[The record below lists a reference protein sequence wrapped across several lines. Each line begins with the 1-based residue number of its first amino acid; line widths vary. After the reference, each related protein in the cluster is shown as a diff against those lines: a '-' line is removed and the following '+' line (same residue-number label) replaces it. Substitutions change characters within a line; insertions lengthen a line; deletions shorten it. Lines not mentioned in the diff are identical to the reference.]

1 MNSRAKY
8 LLKNTGIFAIGA
20 LGTRVIS
27 FFLVPFYTYIL
38 STEEY
43 GTVDLIFTL
52 CTLVVPVITFN
63 IGEAVMRYGL
73 DEGADYRKISGIIFG
88 TTVFSCL
95 AAALVLVA
103 CGMNPVT
110 SPYSVNIYLLVVSQG
125 FYTNYTCYLRGTER
139 LTGYT
144 LCNFVNVCL
153 IAVLNILFLK
163 YLNLKI
169 DGYLLAYTLAY
180 FAAGGMAF
188 VMGRQP
194 SLFFHYKFDK
204 ALFKEMAA
212 FSLLVIPNS
221 MMWWVITSSDR
232 LMVAGMKGLADN
244 GILAVAYKIPS
255 LLSVLSTV
263 LMQAWKYSAIKEEK
277 SEDIEAYSNQVLKE
291 MISIMVLI
299 SGTILLVIK
308 PAAGI
313 LFEESYFESWRASSF
328 LIIGFVFMSVST
340 FAGTMYYVK
349 KDMVGNLR
357 SALIGALVN
366 LILNLFLIHTLGA
379 VGAAIASC
387 CSYMVIL
394 LYRVRDTEKYLKL
407 DLKRPCYGIFLFL
420 LLGEILGLYLGSVA
434 GCCILAAAY
443 LGIVVMNLKSIRG
456 YIIKAKNILKV

>member
-194 SLFFHYKFDK
+194 SLFFHYK
-204 ALFKEMAA
+204 
-212 FSLLVIPNS
+212 
-221 MMWWVITSSDR
+221 

-456 YIIKAKNILKV
+456 YIIKAKNILKG